1 MTILNVILPGATL
14 IAEIALLMLVP
25 YVLFRT
31 VRTSPLC
38 HILRSFALLF
48 TVILTMSCETLFRA
62 EFCSSSRVFF
72 TTFLT
77 DFQPI
82 YCTMKTGEIIEHIR
96 VQIKLICSNDS
107 VNEKHILQ
115 LENALIKGEEL
126 PLSMAHIQKILNGLR
141 GSK

>member
-1 MTILNVILPGATL
+1 
-14 IAEIALLMLVP
+14 
-25 YVLFRT
+25 
-31 VRTSPLC
+31 
-38 HILRSFALLF
+38 
-48 TVILTMSCETLFRA
+48 
-62 EFCSSSRVFF
+62 
-72 TTFLT
+72 
-77 DFQPI
+77 
-82 YCTMKTGEIIEHIR
+82 MKTGEIIEHIR